1 MREAFMRNIWT
12 IAKREYKI
20 YFSSPLAYIVMLIIF
35 GVIGAIFALNIINL
49 TNNPFGFNQAPDAS
63 IVTGPMAFLLVFSAP
78 ALTMRLLADE
88 QRMGTLELMLTAPV
102 RDWELVVGKWFGSFL
117 FVLTIIGFS
126 LIFPLILNG
135 MIDPGIDQPMMLS
148 GYLGIILVA
157 AAFLSIGVSI
167 SAMFSNQF
175 AAFFLTMG
183 LLVIMW
189 FLIGI
194 PGQVFFTGGEVFDYL
209 NMNDRFYNSLS
220 QGIINLSDIV
230 YFLSITAFG
239 LFIGS
244 VAIESRRWR

>member
-1 MREAFMRNIWT
+1 MRNIWT
-12 IAKREYKI
+12 IAKREYKV

-35 GVIGAIFALNIINL
+35 AVIGVIFALNIINL
-49 TNNPFGFNQAPDAS
+49 TNNPFGFNQAPDAT

-102 RDWELVVGKWFGSFL
+102 HDWELVVGKWFGSFL
-117 FVLTIIGFS
+117 FLLTIIGLS
-126 LIFPLILNG
+126 LIFPLILNS
-135 MIDPGIDQPMMLS
+135 MIDPGLDQQTMLA

-175 AAFFLTMG
+175 AAFFLSMG
-183 LLVIMW
+183 LLVILW

-194 PGQVFFTGGEVFDYL
+194 PGQLLPNGGEIFTYL
-209 NMNDRFYNSLS
+209 NMNSRFYNSLL
-220 QGIINLSDIV
+220 QGVINLSDIV
-230 YFLSITAFG
+230 YFLSVTALG
-239 LFIGS
+239 LLIGS
-244 VAIESRRWR
+244 VVIETRRWR

>member
-1 MREAFMRNIWT
+1 MRNIWT

-20 YFSSPLAYIVMLIIF
+20 YFSSPLAYIVMLIMLS
-35 GVIGAIFALNIINL
+35 VIGVIFALNLINL
-49 TNNPFGFNQAPDAS
+49 TSNTFGQNQAPDIS

-102 RDWELVVGKWFGSFL
+102 RDWELVVGKWLGSFL
-117 FVLTIIGFS
+117 FVLTIIAVT
-126 LIFPLILNG
+126 LVFPFFLNG
-135 MIDPGIDQPMMLS
+135 MVTPGIDQQMMLS
-148 GYLGIILVA
+148 SYLGIILVA

-175 AAFFLTMG
+175 AAFFLSMG
-183 LLVIMW
+183 LLVILW

-194 PGQVFFTGGEVFDYL
+194 PAQILFTGGGIFEYL
-209 NMNDRFYNSLS
+209 DMNSRFYNSLN

-230 YFLSITAFG
+230 YFLSVTALG

-244 VAIESRRWR
+244 IATESRRWR

>member
-1 MREAFMRNIWT
+1 MRNIWT

-20 YFSSPLAYIVMLIIF
+20 YFSSPLAYIVILTILGIVAIIF
-35 GVIGAIFALNIINL
+35 AYNIINL
-49 TNNPFGFNQAPDAS
+49 TNNAFGFSQVPD
-63 IVTGPMAFLLVFSAP
+63 ITIFTGPMAFMLVFSAP

-117 FVLTIIGFS
+117 FMLTLIGIS
-126 LIFPLILNG
+126 LVFPLILNS
-135 MIDPGIDQPMMLS
+135 MVDPGIDQQLMLS
-148 GYLGIILVA
+148 SYLGIILIA

-175 AAFFLTMG
+175 VAFFLS
-183 LLVIMW
+183 LIVLVFMW

-194 PGQVFFTGGEVFDYL
+194 PGQIFLTGGEIFNYL
-209 NMNDRFYNSLS
+209 DMNTRFYNSLN
-220 QGIINLSDIV
+220 QGVINLSDII
-230 YFLSITAFG
+230 YFLSVTALG

-244 VAIESRRWR
+244 VVIEMRRWR

>member
-1 MREAFMRNIWT
+1 MRNIWT

-35 GVIGAIFALNIINL
+35 AVIGGIFALNIINL
-49 TNNPFGFNQAPDAS
+49 TSNPFGMNQAPDAT
-63 IVTGPMAFLLVFSAP
+63 IVTGPMAFMLVFSAP

-126 LIFPLILNG
+126 LVFPLILNG
-135 MIDPGIDQPMMLS
+135 MIDPGLDQQLMLS
-148 GYLGIILVA
+148 SYLGIILIS

-175 AAFFLTMG
+175 AAFFLSMG
-183 LLVIMW
+183 VLVILW

-194 PGQVFFTGGEVFDYL
+194 PAQIFFTGGEIFDYL
-209 NMNDRFYNSLS
+209 NMNARFYGSLNR
-220 QGIINLSDIV
+220 GVINLSDIV
-230 YFLSITAFG
+230 YFLSITALG
-239 LFIGS
+239 LFIGTVS
-244 VAIESRRWR
+244 IETRRWR

>member
-1 MREAFMRNIWT
+1 MRNIWT

-20 YFSSPLAYIVMLIIF
+20 YFSSPLAYIVMLLILS
-35 GVIGAIFALNIINL
+35 VIGIVFAFNIINL
-49 TNNPFGFNQAPDAS
+49 TRNPFGMAQPPDAG

-117 FVLTIIGFS
+117 FVLTIIALS
-126 LIFPLILNG
+126 LIFPLILNS
-135 MIDPGIDQPMMLS
+135 MVTPGIDQPLMLS
-148 GYLGIILVA
+148 SYLGIILVA
-157 AAFLSIGVSI
+157 AAFLAIGVSI

-175 AAFFLTMG
+175 AAFFLSMG
-183 LLVIMW
+183 LLVILW

-194 PGQVFFTGGEVFDYL
+194 PGQIFSTGGEIFNYL
-209 NMNDRFYNSLS
+209 NMNARFYNSLN
-220 QGIINLSDIV
+220 QGVINLSDIV
-230 YFLSITAFG
+230 YFLSVTALG

-244 VAIESRRWR
+244 MAIETRRWR

>member
-1 MREAFMRNIWT
+1 MRNIWT

-20 YFSSPLAYIVMLIIF
+20 YFSSPLAYIVMLIILS
-35 GVIGAIFALNIINL
+35 VIGIIFALNVINL
-49 TNNPFGFNQAPDAS
+49 TSNPFGMGGAPDAT
-63 IVTGPMAFLLVFSAP
+63 IVTGPMAFMLVFSAP

-102 RDWELVVGKWFGSFL
+102 HDWELVVGKWFGSFL

-126 LIFPLILNG
+126 LIYPLILNS
-135 MIDPGIDQPMMLS
+135 MVDPGIDQQLMLS
-148 GYLGIILVA
+148 SYLGIILVS

-175 AAFFLTMG
+175 AAFFLSMG
-183 LLVIMW
+183 VLVILW

-194 PGQVFFTGGEVFDYL
+194 PAQILSSGGEAFNYL
-209 NMNDRFYNSLS
+209 NMNERFYNSLN
-220 QGIINLSDIV
+220 QGVINLSDIV
-230 YFLSITAFG
+230 YFLSITALG

-244 VAIESRRWR
+244 VATEMRRWR

>member
-1 MREAFMRNIWT
+1 MRNIWT

-20 YFSSPLAYIVMLIIF
+20 YFSSPLAYIVMLMILSVV
-35 GVIGAIFALNIINL
+35 GVIFALNIINL
-49 TNNPFGFNQAPDAS
+49 TNNPFGFNQAPDVS

-88 QRMGTLELMLTAPV
+88 QRMGTLELMLTAPI
-102 RDWELVVGKWFGSFL
+102 RDWELVIGKWFGSFL
-117 FVLTIIGFS
+117 FVLTIIGVS

-135 MIDPGIDQPMMLS
+135 MITPGIDQQLMLS
-148 GYLGIILVA
+148 SYLGIILVA

-175 AAFFLTMG
+175 AAFFLSMG
-183 LLVIMW
+183 LLVILW

-194 PGQVFFTGGEVFDYL
+194 PGQIFFTGGEIFSYL
-209 NMNDRFYNSLS
+209 NMNDRFYNSLN

-230 YFLSITAFG
+230 YFLSVTAFG
-239 LFIGS
+239 LLIGS
-244 VAIESRRWR
+244 VAIETRRWR

>member
-1 MREAFMRNIWT
+1 MRNIWT

-20 YFSSPLAYIVMLIIF
+20 YFNSPLAYIVMLIIF
-35 GVIGAIFALNIINL
+35 AVIGAIFALNIINL
-49 TNNPFGFNQAPDAS
+49 TNNPFGANQAPNAT
-63 IVTGPMAFLLVFSAP
+63 IVTGPMAFMLVFSVP

-135 MIDPGIDQPMMLS
+135 MVTPGIDQQLMLS
-148 GYLGIILVA
+148 SYLGIILVA

-175 AAFFLTMG
+175 AAFFLSMG
-183 LLVIMW
+183 LLVILW

-194 PGQVFFTGGEVFDYL
+194 PAQIFFTGSEIFDYL
-209 NMNDRFYNSLS
+209 NMNARFYNSLN
-220 QGIINLSDIV
+220 QGVINLSDIV
-230 YFLSITAFG
+230 YFLSITALG
-239 LFIGS
+239 LFVGS
-244 VAIESRRWR
+244 AAIETRRWR

>member
-1 MREAFMRNIWT
+1 MRNIWT

-35 GVIGAIFALNIINL
+35 AVIGVIFALNIINL
-49 TNNPFGFNQAPDAS
+49 TSNPFGMGQAPDAT
-63 IVTGPMAFLLVFSAP
+63 IVTGPMAFMLVFSAP

-135 MIDPGIDQPMMLS
+135 MIDPGIDQQLMLS
-148 GYLGIILVA
+148 SYLGIILVS
-157 AAFLSIGVSI
+157 AAFLSIGVCI

-175 AAFFLTMG
+175 AAFFLSMG
-183 LLVIMW
+183 LLVILW

-194 PGQVFFTGGEVFDYL
+194 PAQIFFTGGEIFNYL
-209 NMNDRFYNSLS
+209 NMNTRFYNSLN
-220 QGIINLSDIV
+220 QGVINLSDII
-230 YFLSITAFG
+230 YFLSITALG

-244 VAIESRRWR
+244 VAVETRRWR

>member
-1 MREAFMRNIWT
+1 MRNIWT

-20 YFSSPLAYIVMLIIF
+20 YFSSPLAYIVMLIIL
-35 GVIGAIFALNIINL
+35 GVIGAIFALNLINL
-49 TNNPFGFNQAPDAS
+49 TSNPFGQNQAPDIS

-102 RDWELVVGKWFGSFL
+102 RDWELVVGKWLGSFL
-117 FVLTIIGFS
+117 FVLTIIAITFV
-126 LIFPLILNG
+126 FPFVLNT
-135 MIDPGIDQPMMLS
+135 MVTPGIDQQMMLS
-148 GYLGIILVA
+148 SYLGIILVA

-175 AAFFLTMG
+175 AAFFLSMG
-183 LLVIMW
+183 LLVILW

-194 PGQVFFTGGEVFDYL
+194 PAQILFSGAGIFDYL
-209 NMNDRFYNSLS
+209 NMNSRFYNSLN

-230 YFLSITAFG
+230 YFLSVTALG

-244 VAIESRRWR
+244 IATESRRWR

>member
-1 MREAFMRNIWT
+1 MRNIWT

-35 GVIGAIFALNIINL
+35 AVVGGIFALNVINL
-49 TNNPFGFNQAPDAS
+49 TSNPFGMGPPPDAT
-63 IVTGPMAFLLVFSAP
+63 IVTGPMAFMLVFSAP

-126 LIFPLILNG
+126 LVFPLILNG
-135 MIDPGIDQPMMLS
+135 MIDPGLDQQLMLS
-148 GYLGIILVA
+148 SYLGIILIS

-175 AAFFLTMG
+175 AAFFLSMG
-183 LLVIMW
+183 VLVILW

-194 PGQVFFTGGEVFDYL
+194 PAQIFFTGGEIFDYL
-209 NMNDRFYNSLS
+209 NMNARFYNSLN
-220 QGIINLSDIV
+220 QGVINLSDIV
-230 YFLSITAFG
+230 YFLSVTALG
-239 LFIGS
+239 LLIGS
-244 VAIESRRWR
+244 VAVETRRWR

>member
-1 MREAFMRNIWT
+1 MRNIWT

-20 YFSSPLAYIVMLIIF
+20 YFSSPLAYIVMLLILS
-35 GVIGAIFALNIINL
+35 VIGIVFAFNIINL
-49 TNNPFGFNQAPDAS
+49 TSNPFGMAQPPDAG

-117 FVLTIIGFS
+117 FVLTIIALS
-126 LIFPLILNG
+126 LIFPLILNS
-135 MIDPGIDQPMMLS
+135 MVTPGIDQPLMLS
-148 GYLGIILVA
+148 SYLGIILVA
-157 AAFLSIGVSI
+157 AAFLAIGVSI

-175 AAFFLTMG
+175 AAFFLSMG
-183 LLVIMW
+183 LLVILW

-194 PGQVFFTGGEVFDYL
+194 PGQIFSTGGEIFNYL
-209 NMNDRFYNSLS
+209 NMNARFYNSLN
-220 QGIINLSDIV
+220 QGVINLSDIV
-230 YFLSITAFG
+230 YFLSVTALG

-244 VAIESRRWR
+244 MAIETRRWR

>member
-1 MREAFMRNIWT
+1 MRNIWT

-20 YFSSPLAYIVMLIIF
+20 YFSSPLAYIVMLIMF
-35 GVIGAIFALNIINL
+35 SVIGVIFALNIINL
-49 TNNPFGFNQAPDAS
+49 TSNPFGINQAPDIS

-117 FVLTIIGFS
+117 FVLTIIAIS
-126 LIFPLILNG
+126 LIFPYTLNS
-135 MIDPGIDQPMMLS
+135 MVTPGIDKQLMLS
-148 GYLGIILVA
+148 SYLGIILVA
-157 AAFLSIGVSI
+157 AAFLAIGVSI

-175 AAFFLTMG
+175 AAFFLSMG
-183 LLVIMW
+183 LLVILW

-194 PGQVFFTGGEVFDYL
+194 PAQIFFTGGEIFDYL
-209 NMNDRFYNSLS
+209 NMNSRFYNSLN
-220 QGIINLSDIV
+220 QGIINLSDII
-230 YFLSITAFG
+230 YFLSITALG

-244 VAIESRRWR
+244 AAIESRRWR

>member
-1 MREAFMRNIWT
+1 MRNIWT

-35 GVIGAIFALNIINL
+35 AVIGGIFALNIINL
-49 TNNPFGFNQAPDAS
+49 TSNPFGMNQAPDAT
-63 IVTGPMAFLLVFSAP
+63 IVTGPMAFMLVFSAP

-126 LIFPLILNG
+126 LVFSLILNG
-135 MIDPGIDQPMMLS
+135 MIDPGLDQQLMLS
-148 GYLGIILVA
+148 SYLGIILIS

-175 AAFFLTMG
+175 AAFFLSMG
-183 LLVIMW
+183 VLVILW

-194 PGQVFFTGGEVFDYL
+194 PAQIFFTGGEIFDYL
-209 NMNDRFYNSLS
+209 NMNARFYGSLNR
-220 QGIINLSDIV
+220 GVINLSDIV
-230 YFLSITAFG
+230 YFLSITALG
-239 LFIGS
+239 LFIGTVS
-244 VAIESRRWR
+244 IETRRWR

>member
-1 MREAFMRNIWT
+1 MRNIWT
-12 IAKREYKI
+12 IAKREYKV
-20 YFSSPLAYIVMLIIF
+20 YFSSPLAYIVMLIVLS
-35 GVIGAIFALNIINL
+35 VIGVIFALNIINL
-49 TNNPFGFNQAPDAS
+49 TNNPFGSNRAPDIS
-63 IVTGPMAFLLVFSAP
+63 MVTGPMAFLLVFSAP

-117 FVLTIIGFS
+117 FVLTIIGLS
-126 LIFPLILNG
+126 LIFPFLMNS
-135 MIDPGIDQPMMLS
+135 MTTPGIDQQLMLS
-148 GYLGIILVA
+148 SYLGIILVA

-175 AAFFLTMG
+175 AAFFLSMG
-183 LLVIMW
+183 LLVILW

-194 PGQVFFTGGEVFDYL
+194 PAQIFSAGGEIFNYL
-209 NMNDRFYNSLS
+209 NMNDRFYNSLN

-230 YFLSITAFG
+230 YYLSVTALG

-244 VAIESRRWR
+244 AAIETRRWR

>member
-1 MREAFMRNIWT
+1 MRNIWT

-20 YFSSPLAYIVMLIIF
+20 YFSSPLAYIVMLIMLSVI
-35 GVIGAIFALNIINL
+35 GVILALNLINL
-49 TNNPFGFNQAPDAS
+49 TSNPFGQNQAPDIS

-102 RDWELVVGKWFGSFL
+102 RDWELVVGKWLGSFL
-117 FVLTIIGFS
+117 FVLTIIAIT
-126 LIFPLILNG
+126 LVFPFMLNG
-135 MIDPGIDQPMMLS
+135 MVTPGIDQQMMLS
-148 GYLGIILVA
+148 SYLGIILVA
-157 AAFLSIGVSI
+157 AAFLAIGVSI

-175 AAFFLTMG
+175 AAFFLSMG
-183 LLVIMW
+183 LLVILW

-194 PGQVFFTGGEVFDYL
+194 PAQILFTGGGIFDYL
-209 NMNDRFYNSLS
+209 NMNSRFYNSLN

-230 YFLSITAFG
+230 YFLSVTALG

-244 VAIESRRWR
+244 IATESRRWR

>member
-1 MREAFMRNIWT
+1 MRNIWT

-35 GVIGAIFALNIINL
+35 GVIGVIFALNIINL
-49 TNNPFGFNQAPDAS
+49 TNNPFGLNQAPDTT
-63 IVTGPMAFLLVFSAP
+63 IVTGPMAFMLVFSVP

-117 FVLTIIGFS
+117 FVLTIIVFS
-126 LIFPLILNG
+126 LIFPFILNS
-135 MIDPGIDQPMMLS
+135 MITPGIDQQAMLAS
-148 GYLGIILVA
+148 YLGIILVT

-175 AAFFLTMG
+175 AAFFLSMG
-183 LLVIMW
+183 VLVIIW

-194 PGQVFFTGGEVFDYL
+194 PGQIFFTGGEIFDYL
-209 NMNDRFYNSLS
+209 NMNDRFYNSLN
-220 QGIINLSDIV
+220 QGIINLSDVI
-230 YFLSITAFG
+230 YFLSVTAWG

-244 VAIESRRWR
+244 VVIEMRRWR

>member
-1 MREAFMRNIWT
+1 MRNIWT

-35 GVIGAIFALNIINL
+35 GVIGVIFALNIINL
-49 TNNPFGFNQAPDAS
+49 TSNPFGFNQAPDVT

-88 QRMGTLELMLTAPV
+88 QRMGTLELLLTAPV

-126 LIFPLILNG
+126 LIFPLILNS
-135 MIDPGIDQPMMLS
+135 MVDPGIDQQLMLS
-148 GYLGIILVA
+148 SYLGIILVA

-175 AAFFLTMG
+175 AAFFLAMG
-183 LLVIMW
+183 LLVILW

-194 PGQVFFTGGEVFDYL
+194 PGQVIFTGGEIFDYL

-230 YFLSITAFG
+230 YFLSVTALG

-244 VAIESRRWR
+244 VATETRRWR

>member
-1 MREAFMRNIWT
+1 MMRNIWT

-35 GVIGAIFALNIINL
+35 AVIGGIFAFNIINL
-49 TNNPFGFNQAPDAS
+49 TSNPFGLNQAPDIS
-63 IVTGPMAFLLVFSAP
+63 MVTGPMAFMLVFSAP

-126 LIFPLILNG
+126 FVFPLILNS
-135 MIDPGIDQPMMLS
+135 MVDPGIDQQLMLS
-148 GYLGIILVA
+148 SYLGIILVA

-175 AAFFLTMG
+175 AAFFLAMG
-183 LLVIMW
+183 VLVIMW
-189 FLIGI
+189 FLIGV
-194 PGQVFFTGGEVFDYL
+194 PGQIFFTGGEIFDYL
-209 NMNDRFYNSLS
+209 NMNDRFYNSLN

-230 YFLSITAFG
+230 YFLSVTALG

-244 VAIESRRWR
+244 IAIETRRWR

>member
-1 MREAFMRNIWT
+1 MRNIWT

-20 YFSSPLAYIVMLIIF
+20 YFSSPLAYIVMLIILS
-35 GVIGAIFALNIINL
+35 VIGIIFALNVINL
-49 TNNPFGFNQAPDAS
+49 TNNPFGFNEAPDAT
-63 IVTGPMAFLLVFSAP
+63 IVTGPMAFMLVFSVP

-135 MIDPGIDQPMMLS
+135 MVTPGIDQQLMLS
-148 GYLGIILVA
+148 SYLGIILVS
-157 AAFLSIGVSI
+157 AAFLSVGVSI

-175 AAFFLTMG
+175 AAFFLSMG
-183 LLVIMW
+183 VLVILW

-194 PGQVFFTGGEVFDYL
+194 PAQLFPTGSEVFSYL
-209 NMNDRFYNSLS
+209 DMNDRFYNSLN
-220 QGIINLSDIV
+220 QGVINLSDIV
-230 YFLSITAFG
+230 YFLSVISLG

-244 VAIESRRWR
+244 VVIETRRWR